1 MKGFEMPPLC
11 DEMPAFSHRRGGIL
25 RRNGAISDA
34 FTRKRHI
41 LSPAGDFAFI
51 YRRPSF
57 HPRNACVALP
67 EEPDWCKAR
76 PICRLRASRFALGI
90 GTCRTCAT
98 CRTFSISGIGLGE
111 VCMGQEDVVGLW
123 NWHW

>member
-1 MKGFEMPPLC
+1 M
-11 DEMPAFSHRRGGIL
+11 

-57 HPRNACVALP
+57 HPRNSCVVLP

-76 PICRLRASRFALGI
+76 PICRPRALRFAI
-90 GTCRTCAT
+90 GGGTYTTRETSG
-98 CRTFSISGIGLGE
+98 TFPNFKIGLGE
-111 VCMGQEDVVGLW
+111 AW
-123 NWHW
+123 

>member
-1 MKGFEMPPLC
+1 M
-11 DEMPAFSHRRGGIL
+11 

-41 LSPAGDFAFI
+41 LSPARDFAFI

-67 EEPDWCKAR
+67 EEPDWHNAR
-76 PICRLRASRFALGI
+76 PICRLRALRFAI
-90 GTCRTCAT
+90 GGGTHAT
-98 CRTFSISGIGLGE
+98 RETSGTFSSSGIGLGE
-111 VCMGQEDVVGLW
+111 VCMGQGDVIGLW
-123 NWHW
+123 NWLRVRCNVLLCLWIG